1 MATTLA
7 ASTYT
12 VFATVL
18 GVRYELSVTVRMGSY
33 ARFADNNQAVSPEQL
48 AGMTAHTIATWQR
61 VIEAVMNGSYEIAP
75 FAGHEWPSAQAK
87 QGVSIEESEPFVTV
101 WNKEWNSKGLGIT
114 VHSWDNGTTALF
126 AAYSMLQGI
135 EKLAPYADKFGIEK
149 LEFAPL
155 HKTPTPKP
163 SAAPKRDIDD
173 VDSFLNDPAT
183 HGVTPPQASAKQG
196 NVYVRP
202 AMAGSIPNTIK
213 LQKGAK
219 GKETFEMAILPT
231 TPYSSNAADFQEK
244 DLIAY
249 PIQGAIRYEGGSS
262 GFYFAIPVPQ
272 SEIRVYVRE
281 ATNFDG
287 KTIESDSQ
295 KLAQHLGLKD
305 MELSQGMKWNVPAT
319 HIAMK
324 VGKVGNKGQFKNY
337 QGLYELK

>member
-1 MATTLA
+1 MATNSA
-7 ASTYT
+7 
-12 VFATVL
+12 ATVMDAYATMG
-18 GVRYELSVTVRMGSY
+18 GVRYQLNITVRIGDDAPANLSSEKV
-33 ARFADNNQAVSPEQL
+33 Q
-48 AGMTAHTIATWQR
+48 GMVAHTIATWQR
-61 VIEAVMNGSYEIAP
+61 AMDAVLTDTWHIAE
-75 FAGHEWPSAQAK
+75 FGGKVWPSAEEK
-87 QGVSIEESEPFVTV
+87 QGVTVRNNHEPYVTV
-101 WNKEWNSKGLGIT
+101 WNRGGAAVNIT
-114 VHSWDNGTTALF
+114 VHSWDNGVYALETAKD
-126 AAYSMLQGI
+126 MLAGL
-135 EKLAPYADKFGIEK
+135 EKFKEYANAFGFEAF
-149 LEFAPL
+149 EFASL
-155 HKTPTPKP
+155 HKAATNTPKP
-163 SAAPKRDIDD
+163 TAAPKRDIDD
-173 VDSFLNDPAT
+173 VDSFLNGDSESP
-183 HGVTPPQASAKQG
+183 HASTKQG

-202 AMAGSIPNTIK
+202 AMAGTIPNTIK

-295 KLAQHLGLKD
+295 KLVQHLGLKD

-324 VGKVGNKGQFKNY
+324 VGKTGDKGQYKNY
-337 QGLYELK
+337 VGLYELK